1 MDMTRRA
8 VILSGSA
15 ALLMMRNSSAPAAI
29 LAWQARHGMDSQHFQ
44 TTFDDLVSQGYRL
57 IHVDGYAVNGAPR
70 FAAIWHQT
78 PGPGW
83 VAHHNMTSG
92 EYQRTFDQL
101 LQQGYRLVRV
111 SGYESGD
118 EALYAAIWS
127 QSEGPA
133 FEARHGMTSNGYQ
146 SVFNDLSSK
155 GYRLTWVSGYTVG
168 GQPRYAA
175 IFEKKSGPAWF
186 ARHGLNS
193 DAYQAAF
200 DDAVSKG
207 FRLQHVCGYSVDD
220 QPYFAAIWEQREG
233 AGWQARDNLTSAQYQ
248 AAFDEFTQQGMRLV
262 DVSGYG
268 VGGQA
273 LYAGIWIAD

>member
-1 MDMTRRA
+1 
-8 VILSGSA
+8 
-15 ALLMMRNSSAPAAI
+15 
-29 LAWQARHGMDSQHFQ
+29 
-44 TTFDDLVSQGYRL
+44 
-57 IHVDGYAVNGAPR
+57 
-70 FAAIWHQT
+70 
-78 PGPGW
+78 
-83 VAHHNMTSG
+83 MTSG

-111 SGYESGD
+111 SGYEFGD

-186 ARHGLNS
+186 ARHGLTPTPIRLHS
-193 DAYQAAF
+193 TTPFRKAF
-200 DDAVSKG
+200 
-207 FRLQHVCGYSVDD
+207 VCS
-220 QPYFAAIWEQREG
+220 
-233 AGWQARDNLTSAQYQ
+233 TSA
-248 AAFDEFTQQGMRLV
+248 DTRLTTSPISRR
-262 DVSGYG
+262 SGSNARG
-268 VGGQA
+268 RVGKREIISRA
-273 LYAGIWIAD
+273 RNTRLHSMSLLNKA